1 MTDSL
6 LTARQRLVLTGLG
19 AVSPLFSRL
28 PGAVADA
35 GGLLW
40 LAPVFALVPLCLT
53 ALLLYGLLRPLA
65 GQSLCPGLCRVLGN
79 GLGRG
84 ILFIYSIWA
93 AVLWAGAL
101 CSGAERFCWAL
112 FPQSDVTAFL
122 LVMAAL
128 ALMGAL
134 GRLRTLGRM
143 GEVVLPFLLI
153 TLGLI
158 FLPGLGGVEWEN
170 LTESTPETIPA
181 AAFGALTVTNTAACS
196 LYGAFLPAEGAG
208 SRREWL
214 WVFGAMGLLGF
225 FLSLVTVGRLGAELT
240 RELPYPFFMMLR
252 DFRFLRLLERVEALL
267 CAMWVVTDFFVT
279 ALLLTAGGRCLTAAI
294 TGREDSEVWPTLAVA
309 AVGLLGAWLAP
320 TWLWALIPAGNGVLL
335 LGGLTGIY
343 IIGKMRR
350 RL

>member
-6 LTARQRLVLTGLG
+6 LTARQRLVLTALG

-28 PGAVADA
+28 PEAVADA
-35 GGLLW
+35 GGVLW
-40 LAPVFALVPLCLT
+40 LAPVFSLVPLCLT

-65 GQSLCPGLCRVLGN
+65 GQGLCPGLCRVMGH

-101 CSGAERFCWAL
+101 RSGAQRFCWAL
-112 FPQSDVTAFL
+112 FPQSGVTAFL
-122 LVMAAL
+122 FVMAAL

-143 GEVVLPFLLI
+143 GEVVLPFLLMG
-153 TLGLI
+153 LGLI
-158 FLPGLGGVEWEN
+158 FLPGLAGMEWEN
-170 LTESTPETIPA
+170 LTETSPEKGSA
-181 AAFGALTVTNTAACS
+181 AAMGALSVTNTAACA
-196 LYGAFLPAEGAG
+196 LYAAFLPAEGTG
-208 SRREWL
+208 RRREWL
-214 WVFGAMGLLGF
+214 SVFGAMGALGF
-225 FLSLVTVGRLGAELT
+225 LLCFVTVGRLGAELT
-240 RELPYPFFMMLR
+240 GELPYPFFMMLR

-267 CAMWVVTDFFVT
+267 CALWVVTDFF
-279 ALLLTAGGRCLTAAI
+279 AAAILLSAGGRCLSAAI
-294 TGREDSEVWPTLAVA
+294 TTREGTALWFTLAVA
-309 AVGLLGAWLAP
+309 AVGLLGAFIAP
-320 TWLWALIPAGNGVLL
+320 AWLWAVIPAGNGILL

-343 IIGKMRR
+343 ITGRMRR